1 VRAEAGDLQLH
12 ADELQQTEKAVRGML
27 TLLQNKSSR
36 DEETMTMPI
45 CYLLSE
51 EKTLHPSSDLIFSDR
66 HDWKKRLKQHHEIK
80 FLDNIDHFKEAGLDV
95 DKCLSMLPERCKLQK
110 LSSIVEEE
118 LIISENKVD
127 WEVTDALELFL
138 TGNISLYNGN

>member
-1 VRAEAGDLQLH
+1 MYKDVTCDLQLH

-27 TLLQNKSSR
+27 TLLQNKSSQ

-66 HDWKKRLKQHHEIK
+66 HDWKKRSIS
-80 FLDNIDHFKEAGLDV
+80 IVCGSFKTTLVAFKN
-95 DKCLSMLPERCKLQK
+95 KCLS
-110 LSSIVEEE
+110 
-118 LIISENKVD
+118 II
-127 WEVTDALELFL
+127 
-138 TGNISLYNGN
+138 